1 MAMIQSPSKTLVIIC
16 SVLFVSAVSVLSQNN
31 EAQEE
36 NTVYLAILTS
46 FEHAVDL
53 DNAKYLSSPAA
64 CQNHPTEHATAP
76 NPLFTAFAQAN
87 SADATP
93 IRLPALK
100 NHFTVIDWAETR
112 RLNSSKDQLSKIF
125 STMAGVVMLSRV
137 GFDASHRQA
146 VVCIESRT
154 RGLFYALHKEA
165 DTWVVDATLDEW
177 IK

>member
-1 MAMIQSPSKTLVIIC
+1 MTQSPSKSLVIIC
-16 SVLFVSAVSVLSQNN
+16 SVLLVSVVSVLSQNN
-31 EAQEE
+31 DAQEE

-53 DNAKYLSSPAA
+53 DNVKYLSSPAT
-64 CQNHPTEHATAP
+64 CQTHPTKHATTP
-76 NPLFTAFAQAN
+76 NPLFIAFAQAN

-100 NHFTVIDWAETR
+100 SHFTVVDWAETR
-112 RLNSSKDQLSKIF
+112 RLNSSKDQLNKIF
-125 STMAGVVMLSRV
+125 STMAEVVMLSRV
-137 GFDASHRQA
+137 GFDASQRQA
-146 VVCIESRT
+146 IVCVESRT

-165 DTWVVDATLDEW
+165 DVWVVDATLDEW